1 MYKIILVDD
10 DQFTLDNLIVA
21 VDWDKNGFEICGKF
35 LSAEDALLYMRDN
48 SVNAVISDIKMLG
61 MSGIEFAKQVS
72 KDYPLT
78 VFAILSGYESFEYAR
93 DALRNNVV
101 DYILK
106 PVTISEIERVLRNMT
121 EVLEN
126 RIVKVQPSNSS
137 IELQEFITRYIEKR
151 LMMCPFLKVYL

>member
-61 MSGIEFAKQVS
+61 MSGIEFA
-72 KDYPLT
+72 
-78 VFAILSGYESFEYAR
+78 
-93 DALRNNVV
+93 
-101 DYILK
+101 
-106 PVTISEIERVLRNMT
+106 
-121 EVLEN
+121 
-126 RIVKVQPSNSS
+126 
-137 IELQEFITRYIEKR
+137 
-151 LMMCPFLKVYL
+151 